1 MRWWYASIS
10 VVVAFGLWG
19 CGVSVVP
26 ALLTPT
32 PVPIAPQVDNLGAVQ
47 PLVPVTTTLTLPGI
61 RDALLVQIKDASG
74 TAVFT
79 QTVTPQ
85 TDQTVLTVV
94 PKGAIGVATLT
105 VGQAG
110 QTILTAPAYTL
121 DPQSTLVTDDPVF
134 TNVFT
139 QTVGFL
145 QKSVRSYDLN
155 GHRVQGYRS
164 PDNPLLWLR
173 DHVYQGRGFRYIEPD
188 VKSLLEAFRD
198 AQRPDGSLPDWLDM
212 PALGVAAGRKDV
224 EADVEFLFAQGVY
237 EAWQMTGDDA
247 WMRQMLPAVQRA
259 LAYTMSDPVR
269 WDAKRGLIRRPYTI
283 DMWDFA
289 YGPTTKNPA
298 TGVAAPR
305 HWIDD
310 QTIWGTFHGDNT
322 GLIQALRMTATME
335 NAVGDDGAAKAYR
348 RQANDIQK
356 RLMKLSWN
364 GQFFQHFVPEDSTIQ
379 IPGVD
384 ISTQLSLSNAYALNR
399 EIVDGAA
406 AQAILAT
413 YYQRGLANPAIIL
426 PWYSMDPPFPAAA
439 YGMAG
444 RKGEQPGE
452 YVNGGIMP
460 LVGGELARGAFTYG
474 SESFGFDI
482 LRHYEVLIN
491 RFGGSYLWYYPN
503 GQPGISGP
511 DTLPTDGWGASAMLG
526 ALMEGAA
533 GVLDAGT
540 AYQSV
545 KLTPRWQASGVHT
558 AYVVARYPASQGY
571 VAYDWQLHD
580 QQITLTTTGSGK
592 NLAMTIPLPETVTQA
607 TVLCD
612 GQPVPKAF
620 MWIKNRPYVFIK
632 ITGLTHTVQ
641 ISW

>member
-1 MRWWYASIS
+1 M
-10 VVVAFGLWG
+10 VVAFGLWG

-26 ALLTPT
+26 ALPTPT
-32 PVPIAPQVDNLGAVQ
+32 PVPIVPQVDNLGAVQ

-61 RDALLVQIKDASG
+61 RDVLLVQIKDASG

-110 QTILTAPAYTL
+110 QTILTAPAYIL

-155 GHRVQGYRS
+155 GYRVQGYRS

-212 PALGVAAGRKDV
+212 PALGVEAGRKDV
-224 EADVEFLFAQGVY
+224 EADVEFLFVQGVY

-335 NAVGDDGAAKAYR
+335 NAVGDDGAAKVYR

-364 GQFFQHFVPEDSTIQ
+364 GQFFQHFVPEDPSVQ

-384 ISTQLSLSNAYALNR
+384 ITTQLSLSNAYALNR
-399 EIVDGAA
+399 DVIDGAA

-413 YYQRGLANPAIIL
+413 YYQRGLANSAIIL
-426 PWYSMDPPFPAAA
+426 PWYSIDPPFPAAA

-444 RKGEQPGE
+444 RKGEIGRAH
-452 YVNGGIMP
+452 V
-460 LVGGELARGAFTYG
+460 
-474 SESFGFDI
+474 
-482 LRHYEVLIN
+482 
-491 RFGGSYLWYYPN
+491 
-503 GQPGISGP
+503 
-511 DTLPTDGWGASAMLG
+511 
-526 ALMEGAA
+526 
-533 GVLDAGT
+533 
-540 AYQSV
+540 
-545 KLTPRWQASGVHT
+545 
-558 AYVVARYPASQGY
+558 
-571 VAYDWQLHD
+571 
-580 QQITLTTTGSGK
+580 
-592 NLAMTIPLPETVTQA
+592 
-607 TVLCD
+607 
-612 GQPVPKAF
+612 
-620 MWIKNRPYVFIK
+620 
-632 ITGLTHTVQ
+632 
-641 ISW
+641 

>member
-1 MRWWYASIS
+1 MRWWCASVFLVGACCI
-10 VVVAFGLWG
+10 WG
-19 CGVSVVP
+19 CSAPVGSVLPSLTRVP
-26 ALLTPT
+26 VT
-32 PVPIAPQVDNLGAVQ
+32 PQVANLGEVQ
-47 PLVPVTTTLTLPGI
+47 PLVPITTTLTFPEGS
-61 RDALLVQIKDASG
+61 DALLVQIHDASG

-79 QTVTPQ
+79 QTVTPHA
-85 TDQTVLTVV
+85 DQTVLTVV

-105 VGQAG
+105 VAQAG
-110 QTILTAPAYTL
+110 QTVLTTPVYTL
-121 DPQSTLVTDDPVF
+121 NPQSTLVTDDPVF

-145 QKSVRSYDLN
+145 QKSVRSYELN
-155 GHRVQGYRS
+155 GHSVNGYRS

-212 PALGVAAGRKDV
+212 PALGVKSGRKEV
-224 EADVEFLFAQGVY
+224 EADLEFLFAQGVY
-237 EAWQMTGDDA
+237 DAWQMTGDDA

-259 LAYTMSDPVR
+259 LAYTTSDPVR
-269 WDAKRGLIRRPYTI
+269 WDANRGLIRRPYTI

-335 NAVGDDGAAKAYR
+335 NAAGDDDAAKTHR
-348 RQANDIQK
+348 SQANDIQK

-364 GQFFQHFVPEDSTIQ
+364 GQFFQHFVPEDSTVQ

-384 ISTQLSLSNAYALNR
+384 ITTQLSLSNAYALNR
-399 EIVDGAA
+399 GVIDGIA

-413 YYQRGLANPAIIL
+413 YYQRGLANAAIIL
-426 PWYSMDPPFPAAA
+426 PWYSIDPPFPAYA

-482 LRHYEVLIN
+482 LRHYHVLIN

-511 DTLPTDGWGASAMLG
+511 DTLPTDGWGAAAMLG

-533 GVLDAGT
+533 GVLDSGT

-571 VAYDWQLHD
+571 VAYDWLWHD

-592 NLAMTIPLPETVTQA
+592 NIAMTIPLPETVTHA
-607 TVLCD
+607 TVIFD
-612 GQPVPKAF
+612 GQPLPKAF
-620 MWIKNRPYVFIK
+620 IWIKNRPYVFIK
-632 ITGLTHTVQ
+632 TTGLTHTVQ

>member
-1 MRWWYASIS
+1 MRWWFASIY
-10 VVVAFGLWG
+10 VVVALGLWG
-19 CGVSVVP
+19 CGAAVS
-26 ALLTPT
+26 
-32 PVPIAPQVDNLGAVQ
+32 PVPPPPTARPIVPQVDHLGAVQ
-47 PLVPVTTTLTLPGI
+47 PLVPVTITLTLPGV
-61 RDALLVQIKDASG
+61 RDALLVQITDASG

-85 TDQTVLTVV
+85 GDQTIVTVV
-94 PKGAIGVATLT
+94 PKGAIGEATVT

-145 QKSVRSYDLN
+145 QQSVRSYDLN

-198 AQRPDGSLPDWLDM
+198 AQRPDGSLPDWIDM
-212 PALGVAAGRKDV
+212 PALGVLSGRKDV

-237 EAWQMTGDDA
+237 DAWQMSGDDA
-247 WMRQMLPAVQRA
+247 WMRQMLPAVKRA

-289 YGPTTKNPA
+289 YGPTTKNPT

-335 NAVGDDGAAKAYR
+335 DAAGDNQAASVHR
-348 RQANDIQK
+348 SQATDIKK
-356 RLMKLSWN
+356 RLIKLSWN
-364 GQFFQHFVPEDSTIQ
+364 GQFFQHFVPEDPSVQ

-384 ISTQLSLSNAYALNR
+384 ITTQLSISNAYALNR
-399 EIVDGAA
+399 GVIDGAA

-413 YYQRGLANPAIIL
+413 YYQRGLANPTIIL
-426 PWYSMDPPFPAAA
+426 PWYSIDPPFPAYA

-474 SESFGFDI
+474 SEVFGFDI
-482 LRHYEVLIN
+482 LRHYAVLIN

-511 DTLPTDGWGASAMLG
+511 DTLPTDGWGASAMLA

-533 GVLDAGT
+533 GVLDAST

-545 KLTPRWQASGVHT
+545 KLTPHWQSSGVRT
-558 AYVVARYPASQGY
+558 AHVVARYPASQGY
-571 VAYDWQLHD
+571 VAYDWQWYE
-580 QQITLTTTGSGK
+580 QQITLTTTGSGT
-592 NLAMTIPLPETVTQA
+592 NLALTIPLPETVTNA
-607 TVLCD
+607 NVLFD
-612 GQPVPKAF
+612 GKPLPDAF
-620 MWIKNRPYVFIK
+620 IWIKNRPYVFIK
-632 ITGLTHTVQ
+632 TTGLTHTVQ

>member
-1 MRWWYASIS
+1 MRWWYASVFLVGALCI
-10 VVVAFGLWG
+10 WG
-19 CGVSVVP
+19 CSTPVVLVTPTFTAAPVVP
-26 ALLTPT
+26 H
-32 PVPIAPQVDNLGAVQ
+32 VDNLGEVE
-47 PLVPVTTTLTLPGI
+47 PLVPVTTTLTFPGV
-61 RDALLVQIKDASG
+61 RDALRVQIHDASG

-85 TDQTVLTVV
+85 ADQTILTVV
-94 PKGAIGVATLT
+94 PKGVIGAATLT
-105 VGQAG
+105 VAQAG
-110 QTILTAPAYTL
+110 KIMLTAPVYTL
-121 DPQSTLVTDDPVF
+121 NPHSALVTDDPVF

-155 GHRVQGYRS
+155 GHSVHGYRS

-212 PALGVAAGRKDV
+212 PALGVKSGRKEV
-224 EADVEFLFAQGVY
+224 EADLEFLFAQGVY
-237 EAWQMTGDDA
+237 DAWQMSGDDA

-269 WDAKRGLIRRPYTI
+269 WDATRGLIRRPYTI

-289 YGPTTKNPA
+289 YGPTTKNPT

-322 GLIQALRMTATME
+322 GLIYALRMTATMKD
-335 NAVGDDGAAKAYR
+335 ATGDAGAAKTYR
-348 RQANDIQK
+348 SQANEIQK

-364 GQFFQHFVPEDSTIQ
+364 GQFFQHFVPEDPTVQ

-384 ISTQLSLSNAYALNR
+384 ITTQLSLSNAYALNR
-399 EIVDGAA
+399 GVVDGIA

-413 YYQRGLANPAIIL
+413 YYQRGLANSAIIL
-426 PWYSMDPPFPAAA
+426 PWYSIDPPFPAYA

-474 SESFGFDI
+474 SEVFGFDI
-482 LRHYEVLIN
+482 LRHYDVLIN

-511 DTLPTDGWGASAMLG
+511 DTLPTDGWGAAAMLG

-533 GVLDAGT
+533 GVLDGST

-545 KLTPRWQASGVHT
+545 KLTPRWHASGVRT
-558 AYVVARYPASQGY
+558 AHVVARYPASQSY
-571 VAYDWQLHD
+571 VAYNWQWHE
-580 QQITLTTTGSGK
+580 QQITLTTTGSGN
-592 NLAMTIPLPETVTQA
+592 NLAITIPLPETVTGA
-607 TVLCD
+607 NVLFD
-612 GQPVPKAF
+612 GKPLPKAF
-620 MWIKNRPYVFIK
+620 IWIKNRPYVFIK
-632 ITGLTHTVQ
+632 TTGLTHTVQ
-641 ISW
+641 ITW

>member
-1 MRWWYASIS
+1 MRWWFTSIY
-10 VVVAFGLWG
+10 VVVALGLWG
-19 CGVSVVP
+19 CGVAGAPVP
-26 ALLTPT
+26 PTPT
-32 PVPIAPQVDNLGAVQ
+32 ARPIVPQVEHLGEVQ

-61 RDALLVQIKDASG
+61 RDALAVQISDARG
-74 TAVFT
+74 TVVFT
-79 QTVTPQ
+79 QTVTMQ
-85 TDQTVLTVV
+85 SDHTVLTVV
-94 PKGAIGVATLT
+94 PKGAIGAATLT
-105 VGQAG
+105 VVQADK
-110 QTILTAPAYTL
+110 TVLTAPLYTL
-121 DPQSTLVTDDPVF
+121 DPQSTVVTDDPVF
-134 TNVFT
+134 TAIFT

-145 QKSVRSYDLN
+145 QKSVRKYDLN
-155 GHRVQGYRS
+155 GQVVQGYRS

-173 DHVYQGRGFRYIEPD
+173 DHVYQGRGFRYIETD

-198 AQRPDGSLPDWLDM
+198 AQRPDGSLPDWIDM
-212 PALGVAAGRKDV
+212 PALGVQSGRKEV

-237 EAWQMTGDDA
+237 DAWQMSGDDA

-259 LAYTMSDPVR
+259 LAYSMSDPVR
-269 WDAKRGLIRRPYTI
+269 WDAQRGLIRRPYTI

-335 NAVGDDGAAKAYR
+335 DAVGDSQAASVHR
-348 RQANDIQK
+348 SQAADIKK
-356 RLMKLSWN
+356 RLIKLSWN
-364 GQFFQHFVPEDSTIQ
+364 GQFFQHFVPEDPTVQ

-384 ISTQLSLSNAYALNR
+384 ITTQLSISNAYALNR
-399 EIVDGAA
+399 GVIDGAA
-406 AQAILAT
+406 AQAVLAT

-426 PWYSMDPPFPAAA
+426 PWYSIDPPFPADA

-482 LRHYEVLIN
+482 LRHYDVLIK

-533 GVLDAGT
+533 GVLDAST

-545 KLTPRWQASGVHT
+545 KLTPHWQAAGVHT
-558 AYVVARYPASQGY
+558 AHVVARYPASQGY
-571 VAYDWQLHD
+571 VAYDWQGHD
-580 QQITLTTTGSGK
+580 QQITVTTTGSGT
-592 NLAMTIPLPETVTQA
+592 NLALTIPLPETVTSVN
-607 TVLCD
+607 VLFD
-612 GQPVPKAF
+612 GKPLPDAF
-620 MWIKNRPYVFIK
+620 IWIKNRPYVFIK
-632 ITGLTHTVQ
+632 TTGLTHTVQ
-641 ISW
+641 ITW